1 MRTRAR
7 DRRRY
12 SGATVSAV
20 TWPWKSWGEPSALPR
35 TVFLFLKYRKRRE
48 WMDGDETAQDKK
60 RREEEEKGR
69 RVRRGGAPPH
79 TYRIP
84 LVDRL
89 GARPYNTCR
98 AISRDN

>member
-35 TVFLFLKYRKRRE
+35 TGFLFLFLFLKWKKNVSGWMEMRWHTIRKEGNR
-48 WMDGDETAQDKK
+48 K
-60 RREEEEKGR
+60 RREEEGEETAR
-69 RVRRGGAPPH
+69 RHIH
-79 TYRIP
+79 T
-84 LVDRL
+84 V
-89 GARPYNTCR
+89 
-98 AISRDN
+98 SH